1 MSSLPALSVDVAS
14 GPVFLLAPWE
24 VWVCYKDILGVSQ
37 TQVCLVGSTFGLK
50 YRGYRSPKN
59 EKWGCECLRCGG
71 GGQAKLGHVLGD
83 GEEVLGAAHL
93 KQGAGPVPEKAVPLH
108 PATHVGPPGPKAAL
122 HGKAKGAARELMAS
136 GSVDR
141 GSHLTASEDNLP
153 FHLQVP
159 PCGSTP

>member
-1 MSSLPALSVDVAS
+1 MRRQGDPARGAQVSSLPALSVDVAS

-71 GGQAKLGHVLGD
+71 GGSGQ
-83 GEEVLGAAHL
+83 
-93 KQGAGPVPEKAVPLH
+93 AGPCAGRRGGGPGRSASKARSRPS
-108 PATHVGPPGPKAAL
+108 PREGSASASCYACRAAWPQSC
-122 HGKAKGAARELMAS
+122 APRKGQGR
-136 GSVDR
+136 R
-141 GSHLTASEDNLP
+141 P
-153 FHLQVP
+153 
-159 PCGSTP
+159 